1 MATINVNTNQLL
13 RNAIQNA
20 ASIDIIN
27 ITGNNLTGVT
37 TLGKMSSYIIAPN
50 PQSGYTVTGSTGSPT
65 TRTLNNTRIY
75 QENVDGKYSPGLV
88 KDLTLRYT
96 MGGPA
101 DGNSILSATTGNF
114 TLQNLILAGSHKGW
128 DGNGNGNK
136 YISLTS
142 FNAAAPITVPLTVD
156 NVKVTIQGQGNFDQA
171 TGTGGS
177 AFLHSWNN
185 NGPVTI
191 KNSSFDESGFST
203 SLNLLGTGSSPS
215 GTYTI
220 SDNTFMG
227 GFTVR
232 PEGNRLQNVNA
243 TLTGNMFTSGSYLDL
258 YGDISGVTL
267 GSASTTNSFETI
279 SDPATNAVGY
289 GIRITAPNSPAS
301 SKNMLGTT
309 TFIGAGLPLK
319 YVNGAANASYKL
331 TGAVTVEGTPLNTGS
346 PTPTSFSNLIAGG
359 QANDAITG
367 TANEDWISGDLGND
381 TLTGGDGADAF
392 VFATPLN
399 GSTNVDTITDFS
411 AGTDQIWLSSIFFP
425 SVTNA
430 GSILQTVNGSNLE
443 LRYPNPG
450 GTLFAVL
457 QGVTSSLTDASFQV
471 F

>member
-1 MATINVNTNQLL
+1 MATINASSNQAL

-20 ASIDIIN
+20 ESIDIIN
-27 ITGNNLTGVT
+27 IITNNLSGVT
-37 TLGKMSSYIIAPN
+37 TLGKISSYVLAPK
-50 PQSGYTVTGSTGSPT
+50 PQSGYTVTGSTGSPA

-75 QENVDGKYSPGLV
+75 QENVDGHYSPGLV

-96 MGGPA
+96 TGGFA

-114 TLQNLILAGSHKGW
+114 TLQNLILTGSHRGW
-128 DGNGNGNK
+128 DGNSNK

-142 FNAAAPITVPLTVD
+142 FNPTAPITVPLTLDSV
-156 NVKVTIQGQGNFDQA
+156 NVVIQGQGNFNQA
-171 TGTGGS
+171 TGIGGS

-191 KNSSFDESGFST
+191 TNSSFDESGFST
-203 SLNLLGTGSSPS
+203 SLNLLGTGTTPS

-220 SDNTFMG
+220 SNNTFLG

-243 TLTGNMFTSGSYLDL
+243 TLTDNLFTSGSYLDL

-267 GSASTTNSFETI
+267 GSATSTNSFETI
-279 SDPATNAVGY
+279 SDLATNAVGY
-289 GIRITAPNSPAS
+289 GIRITDPNFPAF
-301 SKNMLGTT
+301 SKNLLGTT
-309 TFIGAGLPLK
+309 TFTGSGLPLK
-319 YVNGAANASYKL
+319 YVNEAANASYKL
-331 TGAVTVEGTPLNTGS
+331 IGAVTVEATPLNS
-346 PTPTSFSNLIAGG
+346 VIPTPSSFSNLIAGG

-367 TANEDWISGDLGND
+367 TANEDWMSGDSGND
-381 TLTGGDGADAF
+381 TLTGGGGADAF

-411 AGTDQIWLSSIFFP
+411 VGNDQIWLSSVFFP
-425 SVTNA
+425 GVTNA
-430 GSILQTVNGSNLE
+430 GSILQTVNGSDLE

-457 QGVTSSLTDASFQV
+457 QGVTSSLTDASFKV